1 MDCPAMKP
9 HRATDPHDWPALLAL
24 IQRAFAYMDGVIDPP
39 SSLHRLTPESV
50 AEQARTGEVWVIGHP
65 ALACVFL
72 TPKADAL
79 YVGKLAV
86 DPPAQGKGLG
96 RALIDLAES
105 RAQALGLPVLE
116 LQTRIELTAN
126 HATFRQLGFS
136 QTAATA
142 HPGYDRPTSLTFRR
156 PVRGV

>member
-1 MDCPAMKP
+1 MTP
-9 HRATDPHDWPALLAL
+9 HRATDPYDWPALLGL
-24 IQRAFAYMDGVIDPP
+24 IQRAFASMEGVIDPP

-50 AEQARTGEVWVIGHP
+50 AKQARTGEVWVIGHP

-86 DPPAQGKGLG
+86 DPPAQGKGPG

-105 RAQALGLPVLE
+105 RAEALGLPVLE
-116 LQTRIELTAN
+116 LQTRIELTGN
-126 HATFRQLGFS
+126 HATFRRLGFS
-136 QTAATA
+136 QTAATS

-156 PVRGV
+156 PVRCV